1 MMRVTEAMTYRL
13 AVSSMQARQSEIA
26 TTQQALSSGNK
37 FSQAAQD
44 PTDAAQVLNLDA
56 QLSNLTAR
64 GTTLGIAQLSLQTES
79 QALTDAQ
86 GILQQ
91 ARTLALQANSGTQ
104 DATSRE
110 SIAQQ
115 IDSLRTQLMTVANR
129 SDANGKPLFGGDTA
143 SGPVFTTNASGQ
155 VQYSGGDQPT
165 WLQVDASAAMPSGDS
180 GRDVFMMSP
189 SGGNGLQ
196 VNAGSANQGGLLLQG
211 VTPSTTTTAPA
222 FTLSFSTGTYTATAP
237 DGTVLASG
245 AYGAGQ
251 SLTVQGMT
259 LSLSGT
265 PSDGDTL
272 TVRPAVNQDIF
283 STLSALSAAVR
294 TGNATQR
301 ANAIFA
307 TNDAVDA
314 ASAHLTELAT
324 RNGGRL
330 NALTALQQAQ
340 GTQTTQVQA
349 VRSTAGDVDYAQAAS
364 QLSLLTTALQAAQQ
378 SFAKIQSLSLFQY
391 IK

>member
-1 MMRVTEAMTYRL
+1 MMRVTESMTYRL
-13 AVSSMQARQSEIA
+13 AVSSMQARQSEISTA
-26 TTQQALSSGNK
+26 QQALSSGNK

-44 PTDAAQVLNLDA
+44 PTNAAQVLNLDA
-56 QLSNLTAR
+56 QLSNITAR
-64 GTTLGIAQLSLQTES
+64 GQSLGIAQLSLQTEA

-129 SDANGKPLFGGDTA
+129 SDANGKPLFGGDVA
-143 SGPVFTTNASGQ
+143 SGPVFTTTASGK
-155 VQYSGGDQPT
+155 VEYSGGDQPN

-189 SGGNGLQ
+189 SGDNGLQ
-196 VNAGSANQGGLLLQG
+196 VNVASANQGSLLLQG

-222 FTLSFSTGTYTATAP
+222 FTLNFSAGTYTATAP

-245 AYGAGQ
+245 AYSAGQ
-251 SLTVQGMT
+251 SITVQGVT

-265 PSDGDTL
+265 PSNGDTL
-272 TVRPAVNQDIF
+272 AVGPAINQDIF

-301 ANAIFA
+301 SNAIFS
-307 TNDAVDA
+307 TNGAVDA

-340 GTQTTQVQA
+340 GTQATQVQA
-349 VRSTAGDVDYAQAAS
+349 VRSKAGDVDYAQAAS